1 MEILPSRCDDQ
12 RKPFAPGSGMMK
24 RVLIRGRQILTDGT
38 RIRSHHDEPPVISVF
53 DPCKSVAEIPRSV
66 RGAASLV
73 CCPGNNMVC
82 VALKTARHPGATKA
96 RCRCGSQL
104 RSNAGAEL
112 FSAQPFRPQSF
123 GRRPVLLARPV
134 SRPIQALRSRLGRR
148 PNPKRR
154 TPCYFP
160 GQHTRTPAT
169 QHNPPGNSFFSD
181 NLPKHIV

>member
-1 MEILPSRCDDQ
+1 LGRKIAFALRHQ
-12 RKPFAPGSGMMK
+12 RRTADCLRPVQSGVVGLHAK
-24 RVLIRGRQILTDGT
+24 NSPRVLA
-38 RIRSHHDEPPVISVF
+38 P
-53 DPCKSVAEIPRSV
+53 SVAMRAPYHSRL
-66 RGAASLV
+66 RGSSRRRCRAASMLV

-96 RCRCGSQL
+96 RCRCASQL
-104 RSNAGAEL
+104 RSNAGAGL

-154 TPCYFP
+154 TPCYFRDSTLELSP
-160 GQHTRTPAT
+160 PTTTHPAT
-169 QHNPPGNSFFSD
+169 PFSRQ
-181 NLPKHIV
+181 PA